1 MLRFVLVIQK
11 IILLSP
17 GERLELCALNVT
29 FSSIKKTSTKPEANK
44 EQDVWK
50 LRKSER
56 WNYVRVIIEE

>member
-17 GERLELCALNVT
+17 GKRLELCALNDT
-29 FSSIKKTSTKPEANK
+29 FSSIKKKIYEAETNK

-56 WNYVRVIIEE
+56 